1 MNFKDNA
8 VILLATGFYLGKI
21 PVAPG
26 TAGSLLG
33 VLGCLVLSKIQL
45 SLAVLAAVIF
55 IFLAIQI
62 AAEAV
67 KILKETDPG
76 CIVID
81 EIAGMMIVLLG
92 LPFNWATVAIGF
104 IFFRILDILKPFPI
118 GHLERRF
125 TGGVG
130 VVIDD
135 VAAGIIANIALRF
148 ALVIKDRI

>member
-8 VILLATGFYLGKI
+8 VILLATGCYVGKI

-33 VLGCLVLSKIQL
+33 ILGCLLLSKIQL
-45 SLAVLAAVIF
+45 SLAVPVAVIF
-55 IFLAIQI
+55 VVLAIRI
-62 AAEAV
+62 ATEAE
-67 KILKETDPG
+67 KLLKETDPG

-81 EIAGMMIVLLG
+81 EIAGMMIALLG
-92 LPFNWATVAIGF
+92 LPFNWATAAIGF

-118 GHLERRF
+118 DRLERRF
-125 TGGVG
+125 SGGVG
-130 VVIDD
+130 VVVDD

-148 ALVIKDRI
+148 ALMIKDTI

>member
-1 MNFKDNA
+1 MKFRDNV
-8 VILLATGFYLGKI
+8 VILLATGCYLGKI

-33 VLGCLVLSKIQL
+33 ILGCLVLSKIQL

-55 IFLAIQI
+55 IFLAMRI
-62 AAEAV
+62 AADAEN
-67 KILKETDPG
+67 ILKETDPG

-81 EIAGMMIVLLG
+81 EIAGMMIVFQG
-92 LPFNWATVAIGF
+92 LPFNWSTVAVGF

-118 GHLERRF
+118 GRLERRF
-125 TGGVG
+125 SGGVG

-148 ALVIKDRI
+148 ALIIKDRI

>member
-1 MNFKDNA
+1 MNSKDNA
-8 VILLATGFYLGKI
+8 LILLATGFYLGKI

-135 VAAGIIANIALRF
+135 VAAGILANIALRF
-148 ALVIKDRI
+148 ALIIKDRI

>member
-8 VILLATGFYLGKI
+8 VILLATGCYVGKI

-33 VLGCLVLSKIQL
+33 ILGCLVLSKIQL
-45 SLAVLAAVIF
+45 SLAVPAAVIF
-55 IFLAIQI
+55 IFLAIRI
-62 AAEAV
+62 AADAE

-92 LPFNWATVAIGF
+92 LPFNWVTVAVGF

-118 GHLERRF
+118 RSLERRF
-125 TGGVG
+125 SGGVG

-148 ALVIKDRI
+148 ALIIKDTI

>member
-67 KILKETDPG
+67 RILKETDPG

-81 EIAGMMIVLLG
+81 EIAGMMVVLLG
-92 LPFNWATVAIGF
+92 LPFNWVTVAIGF

-148 ALVIKDRI
+148 ALIIKDRI

>member
-1 MNFKDNA
+1 MNIKDNA
-8 VILLATGFYLGKI
+8 VILLATGCYVGKI

-33 VLGCLVLSKIQL
+33 ILGCLVLSKIQL
-45 SLAVLAAVIF
+45 SLAVLAVVIF
-55 IFLAIQI
+55 IALSIWI
-62 AAEAV
+62 AADAE
-67 KILKETDPG
+67 KILKRTDPG

-118 GHLERRF
+118 GRLERRF
-125 TGGVG
+125 SGGVG
-130 VVIDD
+130 VVVDD
-135 VAAGIIANIALRF
+135 VAAGIIANLALRF
-148 ALVIKDRI
+148 AVFIKNTI

>member
-1 MNFKDNA
+1 
-8 VILLATGFYLGKI
+8 VGKI

-33 VLGCLVLSKIQL
+33 ILGCLVLSKIQL
-45 SLAVLAAVIF
+45 SLAVLAVVIF
-55 IFLAIQI
+55 IALSIWI
-62 AAEAV
+62 AADAE
-67 KILKETDPG
+67 KILKRTDPG

-118 GHLERRF
+118 GRLERRF
-125 TGGVG
+125 SGGVG
-130 VVIDD
+130 VVVDD
-135 VAAGIIANIALRF
+135 VAAGIIANLALRF
-148 ALVIKDRI
+148 AVFIKSTI

>member
-1 MNFKDNA
+1 V
-8 VILLATGFYLGKI
+8 VILLATGCYLGKI

-33 VLGCLVLSKIQL
+33 ILGCLVLSKIQL

-55 IFLAIQI
+55 IFLAMRI
-62 AAEAV
+62 AADAEN
-67 KILKETDPG
+67 ILKETDPG

-81 EIAGMMIVLLG
+81 EIAGMMIALLG
-92 LPFNWATVAIGF
+92 LPFNWAIVAVGF

-118 GHLERRF
+118 GRLERRF
-125 TGGVG
+125 SGGVG

-148 ALVIKDRI
+148 ALIIKDRI

>member
-8 VILLATGFYLGKI
+8 VILLATGCYVGKM

-33 VLGCLVLSKIQL
+33 ILGCLVLSKIHL
-45 SLAVLAAVIF
+45 SLAVPAAVIF
-55 IFLAIQI
+55 VVLAIWI
-62 AAEAV
+62 AAAAE
-67 KILKETDPG
+67 KILDKTDPG

-81 EIAGMMIVLLG
+81 EIAGMIIALLG
-92 LPFNWATVAIGF
+92 LPFNWSTVAIGF

-118 GHLERRF
+118 GRLERSFR
-125 TGGVG
+125 GGVG

-135 VAAGIIANIALRF
+135 VAAGFIANIALRCV
-148 ALVIKDRI
+148 LIIKDTI